1 MAESYSVKAVLSAE
15 DKNFTSTFEKASG
28 LMESIQ
34 GKLSGGLGFGVLA
47 GIGGKVFDKVSSGIG
62 DMVGELNKSSA
73 SWKTFEGNM
82 GILGKSSAEIAT
94 VKKDLQDFAAETIYS
109 ASDMSM
115 TYSQLAAVGVKS
127 ADKLVKGFGGL
138 AASAENPTQ
147 AMKTLSQ
154 QATQMAARP
163 YVAWQD
169 LKLMLDQAPAGIA
182 AVAKEM
188 GMTTDEMIASVQ
200 NGTLATEDFFNAVE
214 KVGTSEG
221 FSNMARQYKTTGEAM
236 SGLMETM
243 NNKLGP
249 SFDKVSAAITGC
261 IEKMIDWI
269 SQMDTS
275 QIEAFATK
283 AADSITKVFDFVTQH
298 WDTIKNVALSVGIL
312 AGSFKALSF
321 LDSFNPFGIFGKN
334 ADKAMKGT
342 RSSVGGVGRIIAST
356 FKGIGNV
363 VVSAGKGISTA
374 ATGIGRGLST
384 ALKGASSAAKGI
396 GQGLSS
402 AFKGLGTGIS
412 NAFRGISQGLA
423 LLNPATILATGAA
436 IALVVASLS
445 LLASQGYGLAP
456 IIASIGTA
464 IGNTAP
470 AIEALGNAISAVVT
484 SLGGAI
490 AEIVRATEPIFK
502 VFADMF
508 VQIAPIIAD
517 TAVQIVEAL
526 VPVAPQ
532 VQGMVEA
539 ISQAIQSIAQAFVD
553 IVGQIS
559 PILDSLCQ
567 IIEQAGNSISTVF
580 ESIGSVIESIGT
592 GIKSVLEGIA
602 GIFDSIGN
610 AALNAGLGFK
620 QMAEGVKTITE
631 LSLGDM
637 ATSLGTV
644 ATGLGGIA
652 AHSGGLQ
659 AVGAAISVLGAGMSM
674 ISASASGAASA
685 MTSMVS
691 AAVSTTGALNQVGA
705 VAVTA
710 MATLIGAITNA
721 AGQASGAG
729 RQIGD
734 GVKSGVQSGLSPVPK
749 IANTAMNGF
758 VSAMQSGSNRAVSVA
773 RNMSSSIQSVLRTA
787 GSGAY
792 SSGYNIGAG
801 LASGMYSALGS
812 VRAAASALVAE
823 ADRAIRAKAMIHS
836 PAKLTKKEGGFFG
849 EGWVVGIE
857 DKIRRSMKVGQE
869 LVNRTMN
876 AISGADPTLSYSG
889 GTSRLNKEY
898 NYNPTVYVH
907 AEVKS
912 IMDGREV
919 GYGSA
924 RYVQEKNDFE
934 DKRKDRLGGKNNV

>member
-62 DMVGELNKSSA
+62 DMIGELNKSSA

-298 WDTIKNVALSVGIL
+298 WDTIKNVALSVGVL

-374 ATGIGRGLST
+374 AIGIGRGLST
-384 ALKGASSAAKGI
+384 A
-396 GQGLSS
+396 
-402 AFKGLGTGIS
+402 FKGLGAGIS
-412 NAFRGISQGLA
+412 TAFRGISQGLA

-436 IALVVASLS
+436 IALVVTSLA
-445 LLASQGYGLAP
+445 LLATQGDGVAA
-456 IIASIGTA
+456 IIGSIGTA

-490 AEIVRATEPIFK
+490 SSIISSIVPVFQI
-502 VFADMF
+502 FADMF
-508 VQIAPIIAD
+508 VQIAPIVAD
-517 TAVQIVEAL
+517 AAVRIVEAL

-721 AGQASGAG
+721 AGQASSAG

-876 AISGADPTLSYSG
+876 AISGADPTFSYSG